1 MAQPFPPAP
10 VPAGPAPGVR
20 FAGAVARLIGY
31 WIDGFVAGF
40 ISFAVMLVFGVIA
53 GIAGANDLNVLAG
66 GSAIVAIVAV
76 LAVVFLYFP
85 YFWVKN
91 AGQTPGM
98 RVMRIR
104 VVRDADGG
112 PLNWTSAILR
122 LIGYWISAMVFYLGF
137 IWILFDNRK
146 RGWHDLLAGTCV
158 VEV

>member
-1 MAQPFPPAP
+1 MAQPLPPAP

-20 FAGAVARLIGY
+20 FGGAVARLIAY

-40 ISFAVMLVFGVIA
+40 VSLAVTAVFGIIA

-66 GSAIVAIVAV
+66 GSVIVLILAV
-76 LAVVFLYFP
+76 LAVAFLYFP

-104 VVRDADGG
+104 VVRDVDGG
-112 PLNWTSAILR
+112 PIGWSSAILR
-122 LIGYWISAMVFYLGF
+122 LIGYWISAIVFYLGF
-137 IWILFDNRK
+137 IWIFIDARK
-146 RGWHDLLAGTCV
+146 RGWHDLIAGTCV